1 MKSEN
6 IQNHADAIILA
17 VTGLVKEYFSRQGK
31 PASEISAAICIID
44 ESGIVSGKLFAN
56 DRPNK
61 IKLREKYQLAW
72 IKASQVWITGMKTFD
87 FEQKVFNNEVNY
99 KDFGIQPPDFV
110 GWKGGQPLK
119 LKDGTNLSIGF
130 SGFSQQD
137 DLEIV
142 IRAVKE
148 LNREKTV

>member
-6 IQNHADAIILA
+6 TKNHADAIISA
-17 VTGLVKEYFSRQGK
+17 VTGLVEEYFSRQSK
-31 PASEISAAICIID
+31 PAAEISAAICIID
-44 ESGIVSGKLFAN
+44 ESGIVSGKLFWN
-56 DRPNK
+56 DSPDK
-61 IKLREKYQLAW
+61 IKLREKYQTAW

-87 FEQKVFNNEVNY
+87 FEHKVFNNEVNY
-99 KDFGIQPPDFV
+99 KDFGIQPPDFI

-119 LKDGTNLSIGF
+119 LKDGINLSIGF

-148 LNREKTV
+148 LNL

>member
-6 IQNHADAIILA
+6 LQNHADAIILA
-17 VTGLVKEYFSRQGK
+17 VTGLVQEYFNSQGK

-44 ESGIVSGKLFAN
+44 ESGIISGKLFWS
-56 DRPNK
+56 DRPDK
-61 IKLREKYQLAW
+61 IKLRERYQTAW
-72 IKASQVWITGMKTFD
+72 IKASQTWITGMKTFD
-87 FEQKVFNNEVNY
+87 FEHKVFNNEINY
-99 KDFGIQPPDFV
+99 KDFGIQPPDFI

-142 IRAVKE
+142 IRAITE
-148 LNREKTV
+148 LNR

>member
-1 MKSEN
+1 MKAEN
-6 IQNHADAIILA
+6 SQNHADAIILT
-17 VTGLVKEYFSRQGK
+17 VEGMVQEYFKHQNK

-44 ESGIVSGKLFAN
+44 ETGNVSGKFFGN
-56 DRPNK
+56 DVSDK
-61 IKLREKYQLAW
+61 LKLREKYLTAW

-87 FEQKVFNNEVNY
+87 YEHMVFNNQINY
-99 KDFGIQPPDFV
+99 KDFGIQPPDFI
-110 GWKGGQPLK
+110 GWRGGQPFK

-142 IRAVKE
+142 SRAVKE
-148 LNREKTV
+148 LNI

>member
-6 IQNHADAIILA
+6 VQNTAGAIILA
-17 VTGLVKEYFSRQGK
+17 VTDLVQEYFRRQDK

-44 ESGIVSGKLFAN
+44 ESGIISGKLFAK
-56 DRPNK
+56 DKPDK
-61 IKLREKYQLAW
+61 IKLREKYQIAW

-99 KDFGIQPPDFV
+99 KDFGIQPPDFI

-119 LKDGTNLSIGF
+119 LDGTNLSIGF

-142 IRAVKE
+142 IRAVKA
-148 LNREKTV
+148 LNR